1 MCARGPRQSSPLGNG
16 AVVMKIEFLRTKRMP
31 SDSYE
36 CVSLSA
42 YDATE
47 EIRNKTGDY
56 QPILLRCI
64 TQPIVYTVCCHCG
77 RPNPQTIHRSH
88 ISTPF
93 RCCSSRC
100 ASFVIKRHKA
110 HARRVTTPT
119 HFITTLELYEKD
131 SGICGICSLPVEIS
145 NASIDHIIPVSK
157 GGTHTWDNVQLAHY
171 KCNIIKSNNEM
182 DKLKGQERF
191 IQGAFIHSLKEEEF
205 EKETEVD
212 SECL

>member
-1 MCARGPRQSSPLGNG
+1 MPIATAGEWGSGD
-16 AVVMKIEFLRTKRMP
+16 MKIEFLRLKRLP
-31 SDSYE
+31 SDNYE
-36 CVSLSA
+36 AVELSH

-47 EIRNKTGDY
+47 DIGKKTGLY
-56 QPILLRCI
+56 EPILVKCLA
-64 TQPIVYTVCCHCG
+64 QPVVYTSCCHCG
-77 RPNPQTIHRSH
+77 RPNPRAKYDNSSF
-88 ISTPF
+88 STPF

-100 ASFVIKRHKA
+100 ASLAIKRHKA

-119 HFITTLELYEKD
+119 HFITTLELYQKD
-131 SGICGICSLPVEIS
+131 SAICGICSQRVEIS